1 MAVRDF
7 LNFSLALVVICKSVR
22 TLDTNISSVEPVN
35 AGFGYELVQARL
47 DSLQFSFL
55 ELFVHVKELGE
66 TVLNNQR
73 TIEQGQLQSNQ
84 LVHRNQKQ
92 ITDRVDDLENGV
104 SANVSLISNYAKQ
117 ILDLQTICANH
128 DLIKEELYKIKQ
140 NVTFNF
146 ETSNKLSNNNNFS
159 NIESCQTANSTTSG
173 LYKMTIANIVD
184 PVTVY
189 CEMQRFGGG
198 WLVFQQR
205 FDGSVDFYRG
215 WNEYKAGFGSVGQE
229 FWLGLEAIHQIT
241 KQGKYEMIVELEDFK
256 GNYSYARYSEFA
268 VGSEAEKYALQK
280 LGSCSGTAGDYLSH
294 HKGMKFTTRDSDN
307 DINSENCAVK
317 YHGAWWYKGCHWSN
331 LNGEHSK
338 ENNYKTIN
346 WFNSGVGLKYSRMMI
361 RKT

>member
-1 MAVRDF
+1 MAVRNFPHF
-7 LNFSLALVVICKSVR
+7 LMAVVMICKSVYS
-22 TLDTNISSVEPVN
+22 LDTNISSVESVN

-84 LVHRNQKQ
+84 LVHRHQKQ
-92 ITDRVDDLENGV
+92 ITDRVEDLENGV

-128 DLIKEELYKIKQ
+128 DLIKEELYKMKQ

-146 ETSNKLSNNNNFS
+146 ETPKKSNNNLS
-159 NIESCQTANSTTSG
+159 NIESCQTAKSSTTG
-173 LYKMTIANIVD
+173 LFKMTIANIVD
-184 PVTVY
+184 PVTVF

-241 KQGKYEMIVELEDFK
+241 KQGTYEMIVELEDFK

-280 LGSCSGTAGDYLSH
+280 LGSCSGTAGDYLSY

-307 DINSENCAVK
+307 DEHSANCAVNF
-317 YHGAWWYKGCHWSN
+317 HGAWWYNGCHRSN